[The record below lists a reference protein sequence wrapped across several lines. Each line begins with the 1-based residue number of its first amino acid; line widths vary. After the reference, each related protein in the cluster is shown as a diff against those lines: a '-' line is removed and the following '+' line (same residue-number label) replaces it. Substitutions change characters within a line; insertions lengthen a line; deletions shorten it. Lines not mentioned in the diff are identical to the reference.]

1 MPPDSDQM
9 LSQLRQMRSKRQPGK
24 TALSSPV
31 AAQATTRSAYD
42 FSKLRDYEQMRLQAA
57 AAEFAGLTS
66 PFFRRHDVV
75 DGVTSQIDGRS
86 CLNFATYDY
95 LGLNAHPELRKAAQD
110 AVAEWGVS
118 ATASRLVGGERP
130 YHEALEEALA
140 KVHGVEAAVAMVSGH
155 ATNVTTLGAL
165 LGPRD
170 LVLTDTLIHNSITEG
185 CKLAGAKRV
194 AFPHNDLD
202 WIDDY
207 LARNRHLFDHVMII
221 VEGLYSMDGDIAD
234 LKTLI
239 RLKNRHE
246 AWLMVD
252 EAHSLGVLG
261 KTGRGL
267 AEHAGINPTDVE
279 LWMGTMSKTL
289 GSCGG
294 YIAGGRALIDY
305 LKFKASGFVFSVGMS
320 APAAAAGLAALQLME
335 REPERTVRLKN
346 NGAYFKAKAEKAGLD
361 TGLSQGYAVAPVIIG
376 SSLEA
381 VKAADRLFTMDIN
394 ALPIIFPAVPEKSA
408 RIRFFITSEHTEAHI
423 DQAIAAMAKT
433 LAM

>member
-1 MPPDSDQM
+1 MSSDTNQM
-9 LSQLRQMRSKRQPGK
+9 LSQLRRMRSKRQPAK
-24 TALSSPV
+24 S
-31 AAQATTRSAYD
+31 AAHAATTDDLASGSYD

-66 PFFRRHDVV
+66 PFFRRHDAVS
-75 DGVTSQIDGRS
+75 GVTSEIAGQTR
-86 CLNFATYDY
+86 LNFATYDY

-110 AVAEWGVS
+110 AIETWGVS

-130 YHEALEEALA
+130 YHSELESALA
-140 KVHGVEAAVAMVSGH
+140 KTHGVEAAIAMVSGH

-194 AFPHNDLD
+194 AFPHNDVD
-202 WIDDY
+202 WVDDY
-207 LARNRHLFDHVMII
+207 LARNRHLFEHVMII
-221 VEGLYSMDGDIAD
+221 VEGLYSMDGDTPD
-234 LKTLI
+234 LKALV
-239 RLKNRHE
+239 RLKNRHD

-261 KTGRGL
+261 QTGRGL
-267 AEHAGINPTDVE
+267 AQHAGVDPKDVE

-305 LKFKASGFVFSVGMS
+305 LKFKASGFVFSVGLS
-320 APAAAAGLAALQLME
+320 APAAAAALSALQLME
-335 REPERTVRLKN
+335 REPERTARLKR
-346 NGAYFKAKAEKAGLD
+346 NGAYFKNRAEKAGLD
-361 TGLSQGYAVAPVIIG
+361 CGLNQGFAVAPVIIG

-381 VKAADRLFTMDIN
+381 GKAADRLFSLGIN

-408 RIRFFITSEHTEAHI
+408 RIRFFVTSEHTNEQI
-423 DQAIAAMAKT
+423 DQAVAAMAT
-433 LAM
+433 ALT

>member
-1 MPPDSDQM
+1 MPPSTDQM
-9 LSQLRQMRSKRQPGK
+9 LSQLRQLRSKRQPGK
-24 TALSSPV
+24 SASAS
-31 AAQATTRSAYD
+31 ASGENTTRVAYD
-42 FSKLRDYEQMRLQAA
+42 FTKLKDYEQMRIQAA
-57 AAEFAGLTS
+57 AAEFAGMSS
-66 PFFRRHDVV
+66 PFFRRHDAV
-75 DGVTSQIDGRS
+75 DGVSSRIDGRERI
-86 CLNFATYDY
+86 NFATYDY
-95 LGLNAHPELRKAAQD
+95 LGLNAHPVLREAAQN

-130 YHEALEEALA
+130 YHTALEDALA
-140 KVHGVEAAVAMVSGH
+140 KTHGVEAALAMVSGH

-194 AFPHNDLD
+194 AFPHNDTD

-207 LARNRHLFDHVMII
+207 LARNRHMFEHVMIV
-221 VEGLYSMDGDIAD
+221 VEGLYSMDGDVAD
-234 LKTLI
+234 LKALV
-239 RLKNRHE
+239 RLKNRHD

-261 KTGRGL
+261 ETGRGL
-267 AEHAGINPTDVE
+267 AEHAGVNPNEVE

-294 YIAGGRALIDY
+294 YIAGSRALIDF
-305 LKFKASGFVFSVGMS
+305 LKFKASGFVFSVGLS
-320 APAAAAGLAALQLME
+320 APAAAAALAALQIME
-335 REPERTVRLKN
+335 QETDRTARLKR
-346 NGAYFKAKAEKAGLD
+346 NGAYFKAKAESAGLD
-361 TGLSQGYAVAPVIIG
+361 TGLSLGYAVAPILIG

-381 VKAADRLFTMDIN
+381 GKAADRLFSMDVN

-408 RIRFFITSEHTEAHI
+408 RIRFFVTSEHTEAHI
-423 DQAIAAMAKT
+423 DQAVDATAAA
-433 LAM
+433 LSA